1 MKARGTLLTYGSNR
15 EMQGAFTEAL
25 DRGGIRRRRRNRMLK
40 KVRKFLHHRVGARYT
55 WPEAAGQRLLQGGG
69 INDLKRCDY
78 LTSACVWRAFES
90 Q

>member
-40 KVRKFLHHRVGARYT
+40 KGAQVPASSR
-55 WPEAAGQRLLQGGG
+55 GR
-69 INDLKRCDY
+69 
-78 LTSACVWRAFES
+78 
-90 Q
+90 